1 MKANLIFK
9 VLIVFSGLL
18 NVASCTYLKGQ
29 QCNLSQDLLLKV
41 SQYNRGPINGGYDEN
56 HDGKIDHIEAFSSWD
71 FSQLERVLHS
81 GVEHKEYF
89 WVNIDTCYQFH
100 ITAGDFYEDRTMPAL
115 YQTCRD
121 FSYSVYSPNKE
132 LIGKDSATGCRHF
145 TNYKWEIM

>member
-1 MKANLIFK
+1 MSKMLLII
-9 VLIVFSGLL
+9 LSCSTLL
-18 NVASCTYLKGQ
+18 GCSSTSKPLTKCGISSDIY
-29 QCNLSQDLLLKV
+29 SSV
-41 SQYNRGPINGGYDEN
+41 SRYERGPINGGYDEN
-56 HDGKIDHIEAFSSWD
+56 LDGKVDHIEAFSSWD

-100 ITAGDFYEDRTMPAL
+100 VTASDFYENKTMPVL

-132 LIGKDSATGCRHF
+132 LVGKDSDTGCRHF
-145 TNYKWEIM
+145 TSHKWEIM